1 MTSLQDAYVSL
12 QLNDSKFNNH
22 QGNQSTKSFS
32 ILIIQ
37 NVDSRCNEIRK
48 QTQNRFDKHINEDN
62 DDQRR
67 VITIDNNKE
76 NRIKGN
82 PLDSQHH
89 IWKTGRKLELW

>member
-12 QLNDSKFNNH
+12 QLNDSKFKNH

-48 QTQNRFDKHINEDN
+48 QTENRFDKHINEDN

-76 NRIKGN
+76 NRIKVN

-89 IWKTGRKLELW
+89 ILLSF